1 LMHTINTKK
10 TMPSGEKSRSFAWY
24 YMNTRRV
31 TVDMVWIVKDDFV
44 DLEVRYTINLAHV
57 LG

>member
-1 LMHTINTKK
+1 MHTINTKK